1 MIFDFIILYPMY
13 KQRFLQVLENPKVT
27 KRGVAQWLM
36 EGSEARWMVDDAFLD
51 ILDWMKKKYP
61 NPMYT
66 EADSTFGSMP
76 DDDAESEGHD
86 SID

>member
-1 MIFDFIILYPMY
+1 MY
-13 KQRFLQVLENPKVT
+13 IAFVVQVLESPKVS
-27 KRGVAQWLM
+27 KRGVVQWLM
-36 EGSEARWMVDDAFLD
+36 EGSEVRWMVDDAFLD

-66 EADSTFGSMP
+66 EDDSAIGSMP
-76 DDDAESEGHD
+76 NDVAESEGHD